1 MWSLKSLQ
9 QHSDRTFKTSISS
22 WSSNLVYRLR
32 NVLNT
37 KCMQAQIKSRFLDDM
52 LKSEIGNLRC
62 HDTTVL
68 WDSTVFLSL
77 LLDTIAQVDESMP
90 SQGPESSA
98 TTSKILLQCTES
110 HTIRSVS
117 WSLFEMLCSSLLDRF
132 SSRERVLSVE
142 DARAALLGSV
152 ACSRRDENL
161 LKPYV

>member
-1 MWSLKSLQ
+1 MLNTEVSKL
-9 QHSDRTFKTSISS
+9 R
-22 WSSNLVYRLR
+22 SNLV
-32 NVLNT
+32 
-37 KCMQAQIKSRFLDDM
+37 FDDM
-52 LKSEIGNLRC
+52 LKSEIGNLHC

-98 TTSKILLQCTES
+98 TTSKIYQCTES

>member
-1 MWSLKSLQ
+1 
-9 QHSDRTFKTSISS
+9 
-22 WSSNLVYRLR
+22 
-32 NVLNT
+32 
-37 KCMQAQIKSRFLDDM
+37 MQAQIKSRFLDDM

-68 WDSTVFLSL
+68 WDST
-77 LLDTIAQVDESMP
+77 
-90 SQGPESSA
+90 GPESSA